1 MGGGSWNGKNFG
13 GLHTSDGKNLKRGPY
28 SSNGYIP
35 DTRDS
40 HLNYLPGDKVFYVG
54 TSKNKSKYYIPN
66 GTPGTILTKDN
77 SNKLRKSSRSLLRV
91 DFKEYGVR
99 YVHKNVL
106 QLEGDYDDSIDF
118 ILDTCELKEG
128 LQSYRHKAKQ
138 KIKEMMN
145 TQKYESILKNRESNK
160 AFREWRKEFLDNR
173 VLSLQQEISQL
184 SSNDTLTAYKQRSI
198 ELKQMISQ
206 LKSKGD
212 ASEEDQQTLT
222 KYKDE
227 YKMIQSHFDENKSKI
242 KLLEQYIQSPN
253 RQYVYQVNC
262 VRDYNNY
269 LHAIKN
275 NDSYVYQSVPKPSME
290 YKVLDNVES
299 KELSNINLLQWGLY
313 PQDVNY

>member
-35 DTRDS
+35 DQRES
-40 HLNYLPGDKVFYVG
+40 HLNYLPGDNVFYVG

-66 GTPGTILTKDN
+66 GSAGTILTKDN
-77 SNKLRKSSRSLLRV
+77 SNKLRKSSRSLFKV

-106 QLEGDYDDSIDF
+106 QLEDDYSDF
-118 ILDTCELKEG
+118 IEFMLDTCELKEG
-128 LQSYRHKAKQ
+128 IQSYRNKAKQ
-138 KIKEMMN
+138 KIKGMMN
-145 TQKYESILKNRESNK
+145 SQKYESILKNRQSNK
-160 AFREWRKEFLDNR
+160 AFREWRKEFLDNKL
-173 VLSLQQEISQL
+173 LSLNQEIFEL

-198 ELKQMISQ
+198 ELKQLISQ
-206 LKSKGD
+206 LKLKD
-212 ASEEDQQTLT
+212 DMSEEEQLTLT

-227 YKMIQSHFDENKSKI
+227 YKTIQNYFDENKSKI
-242 KLLEQYIQSPN
+242 KLLEGYIQSPN

-275 NDSYVYQSVPKPSME
+275 NDNYVYQSVPKPSMNYE
-290 YKVLDNVES
+290 VLDNVVS
-299 KELSNINLLQWGLY
+299 KNPPNINFLQWGLY
-313 PQDVNY
+313 PQDVN